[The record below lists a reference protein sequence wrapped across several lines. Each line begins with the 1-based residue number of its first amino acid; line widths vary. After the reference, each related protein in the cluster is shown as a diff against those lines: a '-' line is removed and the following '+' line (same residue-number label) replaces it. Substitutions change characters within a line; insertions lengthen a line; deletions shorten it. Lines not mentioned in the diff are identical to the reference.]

1 MKRFHI
7 VCLLLTP
14 LLFAIFMNGCDL
26 LPLSIEGRIDSF
38 ENDINNDRANA
49 YLNFD
54 IGSTDWYVG
63 IQDPDFWDKPFDE
76 TKRPFTITVVD
87 STYELSV
94 ECSITG
100 TGGYTFG
107 PQIIFRMIQIGDGWY
122 IEEIP
127 SMDNYTGKV
136 VD

>member
-1 MKRFHI
+1 MKRFHFI
-7 VCLLLTP
+7 CLLLT
-14 LLFAIFMNGCDL
+14 LLVFAIFMHGCDL
-26 LPLSIEGRIDSF
+26 LPVSIDGRIESF

-54 IGSTDWYVG
+54 IDSTDWYVG
-63 IQDPDFWDKPFDE
+63 IQNPDFWDAPFDE
-76 TKRPFTITVVD
+76 TKKPFTITVVD
-87 STYELSV
+87 STNELSV
-94 ECSITG
+94 QCTITG

-107 PQIIFRMIQIGDGWY
+107 PQIIFTMVQVGAVWY

-127 SMDNYTGKV
+127 SMENYTGKV